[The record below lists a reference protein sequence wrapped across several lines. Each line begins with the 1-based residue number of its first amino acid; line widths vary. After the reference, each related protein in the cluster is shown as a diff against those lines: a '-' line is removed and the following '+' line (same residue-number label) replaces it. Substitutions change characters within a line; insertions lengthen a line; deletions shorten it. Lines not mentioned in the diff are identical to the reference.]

1 MQQEGISD
9 DLWRELLSGQSD
21 SAKAGPVNWREMFR
35 PDESDRHFFYFPSVE
50 ALGQNRSVIQEVSK
64 KWLLQF
70 NGKRKFPPRA
80 PKTDGRKVDD
90 RGGARCR
97 IPGESCGARVLLV
110 LVLVRHRPAPLPLVL
125 ATTSTSTST
134 GTSTGNGTSTSTC
147 ISPKTGICTSISTR
161 TRPNKGTDIG
171 MTHSQMFQKVE
182 SGGGP
187 IFKVVL
193 EC

>member
-1 MQQEGISD
+1 MKASVQACLQQEGISD

-21 SAKAGPVNWREMFR
+21 CAKAGPVNWREMFR
-35 PDESDRHFFYFPSVE
+35 PDESDGHFFLLSLYKSSWSEPFCNPF
-50 ALGQNRSVIQEVSK
+50 EVSK

-80 PKTDGRKVDD
+80 APKTNGRKVDD

-125 ATTSTSTST
+125 ATTSTST
-134 GTSTGNGTSTSTC
+134 GTST
-147 ISPKTGICTSISTR
+147 IL
-161 TRPNKGTDIG
+161 
-171 MTHSQMFQKVE
+171 H
-182 SGGGP
+182 
-187 IFKVVL
+187 
-193 EC
+193 